1 MSDLYGPYGRC
12 LGHVNSFYYK
22 MGEMG
27 MNFEL
32 DNGKTFHFNPG
43 DFFRDRQG
51 DWRIR
56 KPEESILDSL
66 CYATWADRVMKEASR
81 KKEAA
86 TMTAA
91 SIKKVIFNPP
101 ATIVFWSDGKKTVVK
116 CSKNESFDPE
126 KGLAMAIVKRTQGN
140 SEDYYKDISK
150 WCGGASA
157 QKAKEKSKNDI
168 LDVVLELIASAKN
181 TIKNIDKVRSSG
193 LAFSAGQIDA
203 LLKLG
208 YATDFIED
216 LKKN

>member
-1 MSDLYGPYGRC
+1 MKFLKKIDKSELMGKVTRAASKYG
-12 LGHVNSFYYK
+12 YK
-22 MGEMG
+22 
-27 MNFEL
+27 L
-32 DNGKTFHFNPG
+32 K
-43 DFFRDRQG
+43 
-51 DWRIR
+51 
-56 KPEESILDSL
+56 K
-66 CYATWADRVMKEASR
+66 ASPTTP
-81 KKEAA
+81 AI
-86 TMTAA
+86 A
-91 SIKKVIFNPP
+91 SIKRVIFNPP

-168 LDVVLELIASAKN
+168 LDDVLELIASAKN
-181 TIKNIDKVRSSG
+181 TIKDLDKVRSNG
-193 LAFSAGQIDA
+193 LAFNAGQIDA
-203 LLKLG
+203 ALKLG

>member
-12 LGHVNSFYYK
+12 LGHVNNFYYK

-66 CYATWADRVMKEASR
+66 CYATWADRVMEEASR

-101 ATIVFWSDGKKTVVK
+101 ATVVYWSDGSKTVVK
-116 CSKNESFDPE
+116 CNAKDNFDPE
-126 KGLAMAIVKRTQGN
+126 KGLAMAIAKRCASNSPDFYKEMQKWVKKSG
-140 SEDYYKDISK
+140 YKQPV
-150 WCGGASA
+150 A
-157 QKAKEKSKNDI
+157 
-168 LDVVLELIASAKN
+168 
-181 TIKNIDKVRSSG
+181 
-193 LAFSAGQIDA
+193 
-203 LLKLG
+203 
-208 YATDFIED
+208 YATKPDMGTIDRLIGQMHEAIVEADKNLYAIEMLRAAVISE
-216 LKKN
+216 LKK